1 MYDMFTTE
9 EYQEMEDIWYQSMVD
24 SVYDT
29 AEEIN
34 LKNYAPIAQL
44 DRAPAF

>member
-1 MYDMFTTE
+1 
-9 EYQEMEDIWYQSMVD
+9 MEDIWYQSMVD

-34 LKNYAPIAQL
+34 LKNW
-44 DRAPAF
+44 DE